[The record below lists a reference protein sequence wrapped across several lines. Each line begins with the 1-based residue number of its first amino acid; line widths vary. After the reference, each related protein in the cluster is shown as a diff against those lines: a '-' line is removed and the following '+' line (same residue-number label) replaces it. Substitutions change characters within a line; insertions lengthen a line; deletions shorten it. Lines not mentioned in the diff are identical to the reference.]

1 MSIATDPEDAVV
13 AVYDADKVQVDPKN
27 GRYEL
32 IKGQTYSYTV
42 SAPGYQTES
51 GQFQVSADE
60 EKKITLK
67 QSSGDQQEDVGAE
80 WGGYWKTDDNLNIV
94 DAPMPGIPFQC
105 RGLVETAVWYI
116 R

>member
-1 MSIATDPEDAVV
+1 MKVVMQAGDGEVASPYSYILTVYVDTICYVSIATDPEDAVV

-51 GQFQVSADE
+51 GQFKVSADE
-60 EKKITLK
+60 EKK
-67 QSSGDQQEDVGAE
+67 S
-80 WGGYWKTDDNLNIV
+80 
-94 DAPMPGIPFQC
+94 P
-105 RGLVETAVWYI
+105 
-116 R
+116 